1 MFFYHLN
8 NKKEIYMKDSCS
20 QPDDWGIWRFGII
33 SPLLHPIDDG
43 LPLHVQI
50 RVLAE
55 KTFYTPD
62 GRQKYLSA
70 DTIRNWLDRYKAGGI
85 DALRNKARKDH
96 GTTSV
101 PIELQMLLA
110 ALREQHPLWTIIRL
124 LRALERDGH
133 WDGVKPSRSAL
144 YRYASLHA
152 LKASSVKNNSPVRS
166 FEFPFFG
173 DLWSADFLHGPKVR
187 QGVYLRKVYLHA
199 IIDDA
204 TRYVVAARFHF
215 TEGTQSLLDDF
226 MLAIRRFGIPKRLY
240 TDNGAAFR
248 SKHLQLVAARL
259 GVALPHTPP
268 YTPRGRGK
276 IERFFRNVREGFLT
290 GIATTT
296 LDDLNVK
303 LNAWIQQYHSTYHHT
318 LCMSPL
324 NRKLT
329 DKGSELQQI
338 AATKNI
344 DEYFFLEHHCRV
356 GSDGCVRLFKK
367 RFEIPHAIVGSE
379 IIVYYLPWNQE
390 HIFAGAQKQ
399 IIMPLDTINN
409 ALRFDKP
416 QRGGNNNRNPGEK
429 S

>member
-1 MFFYHLN
+1 MQ
-8 NKKEIYMKDSCS
+8 DSYS
-20 QPDDWGIWRFGII
+20 QPDDLGLWRFGII
-33 SPLLHPIDDG
+33 SSLLHRAEDDP
-43 LPLHVQI
+43 PLHAQI
-50 RVLAE
+50 SDLTAH
-55 KTFYTPD
+55 TFYTPD
-62 GRQKYLSA
+62 GRQKKISA
-70 DTIRNWLDRYKAGGI
+70 DTIREWLDRYKAGGI
-85 DALRNKARKDH
+85 DALRNKSRKDH
-96 GTTSV
+96 GETSV
-101 PIELQMLLA
+101 SVDLQMKLS
-110 ALREQHPLWTIIRL
+110 ALREKQPHWTFIRL
-124 LRALERDGH
+124 LRSLHKDGH
-133 WDGVKPSRSAL
+133 WNGRKPSRSAL
-144 YRYASLHA
+144 YRYATLHA
-152 LKASSVKNNSPVRS
+152 LKPSSIEKTSPVRS

-187 QGVYLRKVYLHA
+187 CGVYMRKVYLNA

-204 TRYVVAARFHF
+204 TRYIVAARFHF
-215 TEGTQSLLDDF
+215 SEGTQSLLDDF

-276 IERFFRNVREGFLT
+276 IERFFRNVRDGFLT

-296 LDDLNVK
+296 LDDLNTK
-303 LNAWIQQYHSTYHHT
+303 LNLWLQQYHNTCHST

-324 NRKLT
+324 ERKIT

-338 AATKNI
+338 SATKNI
-344 DEYFFLEHHCRV
+344 DEYFFMEHHCKV

-379 IIVYYLPWNQE
+379 ITIYYLPWNQD
-390 HIFAGAQKQ
+390 HIFAGPDKQ
-399 IIMPLDTINN
+399 IIKPLDTISN

-416 QRGGNNNRNPGEK
+416 QRGCHNKNNQGDK

>member
-1 MFFYHLN
+1 MQNSH
-8 NKKEIYMKDSCS
+8 S
-20 QPDDWGIWRFGII
+20 QPDDLGLWRFGII
-33 SPLLHPIDDG
+33 SPLLHSTENDP
-43 LPLHVQI
+43 PLHAQI
-50 RVLAE
+50 SVMTAH
-55 KTFYTPD
+55 TFYTPD
-62 GRQKYLSA
+62 GRQKLISA
-70 DTIRNWLDRYKAGGI
+70 DTIREWLDRYMADGI
-85 DALRNKARKDH
+85 DALRNKTRKDH
-96 GTTSV
+96 GKTSV
-101 PIELQMLLA
+101 PVDLQMKLSD
-110 ALREQHPLWTIIRL
+110 LREQQPDWTIIRL
-124 LRALERDGH
+124 LRSLRKDDH
-133 WDGVKPSRSAL
+133 WNGIRPSRSAL
-144 YRYASLHA
+144 YRYAASHA
-152 LKASSVKNNSPVRS
+152 LKPSSADKTSPVRS

-187 QGVYLRKVYLHA
+187 CGVYMRKVYLSA

-204 TRYVVAARFHF
+204 TRYVVAARFHLS
-215 TEGTQSLLDDF
+215 EGTQSLLDDF
-226 MLAIRRFGIPKRLY
+226 LLAIRRFGVPKRLY

-259 GVALPHTPP
+259 GVALPHMPP

-296 LDDLNVK
+296 IDDLNAK
-303 LNAWIQQYHSTYHHT
+303 LNVWIQQYHDTYHSS

-329 DKGSELQQI
+329 DKGSELKQI
-338 AATKNI
+338 PSTKNI
-344 DEYFFLEHHCRV
+344 DEIFFMEHRCKI

-379 IIVYYLPWNQE
+379 IIVYYLPWNQDC
-390 HIFAGAQKQ
+390 IFTGHDKQ
-399 IIMPLDTINN
+399 IIKPLDTIRN

-416 QRGGNNNRNPGEK
+416 QRGIKNNNGAGDK